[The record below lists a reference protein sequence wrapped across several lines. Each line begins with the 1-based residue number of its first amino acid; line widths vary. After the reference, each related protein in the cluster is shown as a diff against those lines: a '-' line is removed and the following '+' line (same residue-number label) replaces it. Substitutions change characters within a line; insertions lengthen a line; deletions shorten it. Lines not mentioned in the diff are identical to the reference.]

1 MHSPQRADR
10 PGCCPLMPVFTGLL
24 RAQANDGTRVLSES
38 PAMRSLKLTVIA
50 CAAVLASGCATLE
63 EASIGLSCMLSQVT
77 NSADPNC
84 AKQAGAAPATS
95 TGAQADR
102 FGRLQTALNQET
114 QQAQSAQARA
124 IEAMRNLPVNLRGVA
139 GPVRTKPI
147 EITDSQ
153 SHSTRRLIS
162 FSSVSVDM
170 PLAAK
175 GRPEYTR
182 AMDTLKELANQLAD
196 NRGSS
201 AIVVTQSEADVKAGR
216 VNTQTGTS
224 QTSHGKPVSVQKQS
238 DASLPAGIERYTIQA
253 GEIRGQ
259 L

>member
-1 MHSPQRADR
+1 
-10 PGCCPLMPVFTGLL
+10 
-24 RAQANDGTRVLSES
+24 
-38 PAMRSLKLTVIA
+38 MRSLKLTLIA
-50 CAAVLASGCATLE
+50 CAAVLASGCASLE
-63 EASIGLSCMLSQVT
+63 QASSSFSCMLSQVT

-84 AKQAGAAPATS
+84 GKSAGTASGTS
-95 TGAQADR
+95 TGGQADR
-102 FGRLQTALNQET
+102 FSRLQAALDQET
-114 QQAQSAQARA
+114 QQAQSAQTRA
-124 IEAMRNLPVNLRGVA
+124 VEAMRNLPVRLRAAA

-147 EITDSQ
+147 EITDRQ
-153 SHSTRRLIS
+153 SNSTRRMLS

-182 AMDTLKELANQLAD
+182 AMDTLKELANELAD

-224 QTSHGKPVSVQKQS
+224 QTSHGKPVSVQKQI

-253 GEIRGQ
+253 GDIRGQ